1 MSRQSSNVL
10 LSKGHD
16 LAAIL
21 CHVEFRTVKTGYTF
35 QFDGRQL
42 HGRRA
47 PGQEQ
52 NAKPSGARY
61 REAPST
67 TGCYMVRVVF
77 VVGSSRHFLPR
88 LFLRDW
94 CFTSRPQRAFFEASR
109 NLSSDVGSEKPS
121 LDWSDCGRACRF
133 QRPIWPNA
141 SREPASFPQQHRLP
155 YGRETCTHCSG
166 MSLAGLE
173 IALTFLS
180 SQAIPQCSSSYP

>member
-88 LFLRDW
+88 LFPRDW

-121 LDWSDCGRACRF
+121 LDWSD
-133 QRPIWPNA
+133 
-141 SREPASFPQQHRLP
+141 RLP
-155 YGRETCTHCSG
+155 TATPIQARQRAGRIASSHRP
-166 MSLAGLE
+166 MSSDRLFLEGLVATRAPLRFTGT
-173 IALTFLS
+173 INL
-180 SQAIPQCSSSYP
+180 P